1 MKRKIMACILAA
13 ALGITGVSFP
23 TAAKTV
29 SVGKNVK
36 NITVNVKNPL
46 DELRAQEAAMQQQE
60 ELEEEENQKITEK
73 LQDKERNLA
82 EKSI

>member
-23 TAAKTV
+23 AAAKTV

-46 DELRAQEAAMQQQE
+46 DELRAQEAAMQ
-60 ELEEEENQKITEK
+60 
-73 LQDKERNLA
+73 
-82 EKSI
+82 

>member
-46 DELRAQEAAMQQQE
+46 DELSGSGSCNAA
-60 ELEEEENQKITEK
+60 
-73 LQDKERNLA
+73 A
-82 EKSI
+82 GGA

>member
-23 TAAKTV
+23 AAAKTV
-29 SVGKNVK
+29 SVGK

-60 ELEEEENQKITEK
+60 ELEE
-73 LQDKERNLA
+73 
-82 EKSI
+82 

>member
-46 DELRAQEAAMQQQE
+46 DELRA
-60 ELEEEENQKITEK
+60 
-73 LQDKERNLA
+73 
-82 EKSI
+82 

>member
-36 NITVNVKNPL
+36 N
-46 DELRAQEAAMQQQE
+46 
-60 ELEEEENQKITEK
+60 EK
-73 LQDKERNLA
+73 PMRIQDKNIGKYR
-82 EKSI
+82 EKSEKM

>member
-36 NITVNVKNPL
+36 KYNCK
-46 DELRAQEAAMQQQE
+46 R
-60 ELEEEENQKITEK
+60 
-73 LQDKERNLA
+73 
-82 EKSI
+82 EKSSG

>member
-23 TAAKTV
+23 AAAKTV
-29 SVGKNVK
+29 SVGK

-46 DELRAQEAAMQQQE
+46 DELRAQEAAMQ
-60 ELEEEENQKITEK
+60 
-73 LQDKERNLA
+73 
-82 EKSI
+82 

>member
-29 SVGKNVK
+29 SVGKNK
-36 NITVNVKNPL
+36 KYNCK
-46 DELRAQEAAMQQQE
+46 R
-60 ELEEEENQKITEK
+60 
-73 LQDKERNLA
+73 
-82 EKSI
+82 EKSSG